1 MAEPAPAGHGE
12 LEERL
17 GYRFKDRRRLEA
29 ALTHASAMPS
39 GTVRAGEQLEFLG
52 DAVLDLAIAHL
63 LLEEHPDADEGQLS
77 KWRAMLV
84 RTSTLAV
91 KARELDLGNALCLG
105 RGEERSGGRDKD
117 SILACAY
124 ESVIGAIYLDGAFH
138 RTCKVIQRHFKKELR
153 SQAHTTMRDW
163 KTLLQERTQ
172 AQYRSVPEYRLSGES
187 GPAHARE
194 FTSEVWVE
202 GRCVASGTG
211 SSKREAEQR
220 AAQAAFEQL
229 PGG

>member
-1 MAEPAPAGHGE
+1 MAESAAEHGQ

-39 GTVRAGEQLEFLG
+39 GTVRASEQLEFLG
-52 DAVLDLAIAHL
+52 DAVLDLAIAEL
-63 LLEEHPDADEGQLS
+63 LLREHPEADEGQLS

-91 KARELDLGNALCLG
+91 KARELELGNALCLG

-124 ESVIGAIYLDGAFH
+124 ESVLGAIYSDGGFA
-138 RTCKVIQRHFKKELR
+138 RVRAVIRRHFAGEIRGKL
-153 SQAHTTMRDW
+153 HTTMRDW

-172 AQYRSVPEYRLSGES
+172 AQYRSVPEYRLSAES

-220 AAQAAFEQL
+220 AAQAAIEQL
-229 PGG
+229 SDG